1 MATTALLL
9 LSAGVHGAS
18 PPPPSNSTAG
28 ALANFSASTA
38 AASFA
43 GLDSLT
49 FIGCEGFDDA
59 READRACV
67 KLLGH
72 ARGQCNPFPAYGN
85 ATLVPICRCITY
97 AGLTPPG
104 NCVDATCVLGADA
117 CSVRQWPNYV
127 GVVLHSFA
135 VLLTAYTFG
144 FGLYAIAVGRKNLK
158 LNSMT
163 ATLVFTTLSTMF
175 HLLWRF
181 SEFLGYAVL
190 LSTVPGTD
198 VQKPIAIPGFVLCGL
213 IGVLTF
219 PLQWLGVAK
228 KTARIKSSRGGSSNV
243 PHIAVTV
250 AAFVLAA
257 AFVSFAVTGQVF
269 LISGAFPETHRGCVK
284 NPRRAGNSA
293 RGTSTRTLSFA
304 THTPHMH
311 LLLPRSSRCWVLL
324 RVYHHLLGGLLQTH
338 KSSRIPQQNGPHAR
352 HPHPQRCDLPDVLRS
367 IFADMCVR
375 S

>member
-1 MATTALLL
+1 MAMVAALLL
-9 LSAGVHGAS
+9 LSAGVHGTS
-18 PPPPSNSTAG
+18 PPPPSNTTAG

-38 AASFA
+38 AASFV
-43 GLDSLT
+43 GLDSLI

-67 KLLGH
+67 PLLSH
-72 ARGQCNPFPAYGN
+72 TRGQCTLFPAYGN

-104 NCVDATCVLGADA
+104 NCVDATCVWGADA

-190 LSTVPGTD
+190 LSTVPVKE
-198 VQKPIAIPGFVLCGL
+198 VQRPIAIPGSSLCGL

-228 KTARIKSSRGGSSNV
+228 KTARIKSSRSGSSNV
-243 PHIAVTV
+243 PHIAVAA

-257 AFVSFAVTGQVF
+257 AFVFLAITGQMS
-269 LISGAFPETHRGCVK
+269 LISGTFPGTHRGC
-284 NPRRAGNSA
+284 NEP
-293 RGTSTRTLSFA
+293 
-304 THTPHMH
+304 
-311 LLLPRSSRCWVLL
+311 
-324 RVYHHLLGGLLQTH
+324 
-338 KSSRIPQQNGPHAR
+338 
-352 HPHPQRCDLPDVLRS
+352 
-367 IFADMCVR
+367 
-375 S
+375 